1 MEKVNMVTLTYIFD
15 GEFFDYEVDRFDIE
29 KRLYE
34 YLLDEWTQEELIEY
48 IINNDGAT
56 FDYLVDFLQEIHD
69 MFECEAEEFYYEC
82 KNSDNGVDQGD
93 FI

>member
-1 MEKVNMVTLTYIFD
+1 MITLRYKFD
-15 GEFFDYEVDRFDIE
+15 DEDFDYDVDRFDIE

-34 YLLDEWTQEELIEY
+34 YLQDEWTQEELIEY
-48 IINNDGAT
+48 IINNYGTT
-56 FDYLVDFLQEIHD
+56 FDYMLDFLEEIHYI
-69 MFECEAEEFYYEC
+69 FESDAEEFYYEC

>member
-1 MEKVNMVTLTYIFD
+1 MVTLTYIFD

-34 YLLDEWTQEELIEY
+34 YLQDEWTQEELIEY

-69 MFECEAEEFYYEC
+69 MFESEAEEFYYDC

>member
-1 MEKVNMVTLTYIFD
+1 MVTLRYKFD
-15 GEFFDYEVDRFDIE
+15 GEDFDYDVSRFDIE

-34 YLLDEWTQEELIEY
+34 YLRDEWTQEELIEY
-48 IINNDGAT
+48 IIDNDGAQ
-56 FDYLVDFLQEIHD
+56 FDYVVDFLEEIHD
-69 MFECEAEEFYYEC
+69 MFESDAEEFYYDC

>member
-1 MEKVNMVTLTYIFD
+1 MVTLTYIFD

-69 MFECEAEEFYYEC
+69 LFESDAEEFYYEC

-93 FI
+93 FV

>member
-1 MEKVNMVTLTYIFD
+1 MVTLRYRFD
-15 GEFFDYEVDRFDIE
+15 GEDFDYDVSRFDIE

-34 YLLDEWTQEELIEY
+34 YLQDEWTQEELIEY
-48 IINNDGAT
+48 IIDNDGAT
-56 FDYLVDFLQEIHD
+56 FDYMVDFLEEIHN
-69 MFECEAEEFYYEC
+69 MFESDAEEYYYDC